1 MSGEIKN
8 EVIVEEADSGLRLD
22 AFLVKAGAY
31 KSRSLAAKFCDNK
44 KV

>member
-1 MSGEIKN
+1 MSDEIKN
-8 EVIVEEADSGLRLD
+8 EVIVEEADSGLRVD
-22 AFLVKAGAY
+22 AYLVKINAY